1 MTSCVEVSFF
11 PLIFPRN
18 ITPFFMATLCMEV
31 YNFLKLIFL
40 EIRRPK
46 INSNRNIR
54 LDKEGDRGHVHHF
67 HIKEFR
73 NKHKNLF
80 DFDVATEVK
89 KDPKKVAKKK
99 AEKKKAEAEK
109 KRMLMTAESSTAFL
123 TSFIT

>member
-1 MTSCVEVSFF
+1 MTSCVGVSFF

-40 EIRRPK
+40 ETEA
-46 INSNRNIR
+46 RNFGVNF
-54 LDKEGDRGHVHHF
+54 LKHF

-89 KDPKKVAKKK
+89 KDPKEVAKKK
-99 AEKKKAEAEK
+99 AEKKKAKAEK
-109 KRMLMTAESSTAFL
+109 KRMLMTAESLTAFL